1 MNYESASSRQVGT
14 FDKEKVLVGDVWG
27 QCDTSRRFVDSSSLH
42 WQLPHGSRPVSRCN
56 VQCKYWISFGLVTRC
71 WAAKTEHFAIQNWEH
86 KIRNS
91 QCRAGLAWPRRVF
104 ATINKSV
111 ICPISDNDTQHH
123 GSRSSSR
130 QRWDQL
136 WTHKDTPFT
145 GPGHKDETGTAI
157 NNKTLILLMI
167 TKLNIGSI

>member
-1 MNYESASSRQVGT
+1 MPVLQCVLLESAIRHFRQRLLRALWN
-14 FDKEKVLVGDVWG
+14 FW
-27 QCDTSRRFVDSSSLH
+27 RYVDSSSLH
-42 WQLPHGSRPVSRCN
+42 WQLQHGSRPVSRCA

-71 WAAKTEHFAIQNWEH
+71 WAAKTEHFAIHNWEH

-91 QCRAGLAWPRRVF
+91 QCSAGLAWPRRVF

-123 GSRSSSR
+123 GSSSSR

-136 WTHKDTPFT
+136 
-145 GPGHKDETGTAI
+145 I
-157 NNKTLILLMI
+157 KTLPSPGRAIKTRLEQQLI
-167 TKLNIGSI
+167 IKLWFY